1 MASPLHTTTWFKSC
15 NIDCSANKGSPR
27 ERLATIVLEC
37 DNGKDPYVQ
46 RKFALSLSLS
56 LSLSRCS
63 SLMSYLVLKS
73 YNAVRKGKE
82 TTNEV

>member
-56 LSLSRCS
+56 LSLPLFVIDVIPSIEK
-63 SLMSYLVLKS
+63 L
-73 YNAVRKGKE
+73 
-82 TTNEV
+82 